1 MDYVTAVLQLIGGLG
16 AFLIAFNILS
26 ESVEKLANTGLKKL
40 FNKTSS
46 NRFIGVGI
54 GCLVT
59 MIIQS
64 SSATTVMIVGFVN
77 AGVMTL
83 FQATAMIMGAN
94 IGTTITAQ
102 IVALNSFDISIWFF
116 ILTFIGV
123 FGAML
128 VKKER
133 TKQILMALAG
143 LGLVFVS
150 LELMSSSMEIF
161 KNSDAFTNA
170 LTSINNPFLLLL
182 IGLGITAVLQSSSAV
197 TTIIISMAAAG
208 ITIGNGGNSV
218 LYVILGTNIGTCV
231 TALLSSIG
239 ANANAKRASLI
250 HLMFNVFGSIIFFIV
265 LVLWPSFNEMIFVK
279 LFSQEATQIAMFHTF
294 FNVVCTLLFLPLIKG
309 FVKLSTLIIKDKKS
323 ISNVTFLDERLL
335 SSPTIAIDQA
345 YKETLKLGQTA
356 MNKFNDAI
364 NIFSSNEMI
373 DIDEKKKELHEIYDL
388 NEKILSYVLK
398 ISSQEIVQTD
408 EQSLAKLYRIL
419 IDFTRIADI
428 ADNILNY
435 AKQKRKDD
443 ITFSEAVGENVNEL
457 STLLNNQFSTLT
469 KLVESHDINLLTEI
483 DSREDEIDKIRKKAI
498 KDHIKRLED
507 GKCSPKSNSIFISLI
522 SNLERCG
529 DHISFA
535 SHALGDAQEA

>member
-1 MDYVTAVLQLIGGLG
+1 MDYITAVLQLIGGLG

-239 ANANAKRASLI
+239 ADNNAKRASII
-250 HLMFNVFGSIIFFIV
+250 HLMFNVFGSIIFFI
-265 LVLWPSFNEMIFVK
+265 I
-279 LFSQEATQIAMFHTF
+279 QH
-294 FNVVCTLLFLPLIKG
+294 
-309 FVKLSTLIIKDKKS
+309 IIS
-323 ISNVTFLDERLL
+323 HGYTRSN
-335 SSPTIAIDQA
+335 
-345 YKETLKLGQTA
+345 
-356 MNKFNDAI
+356 
-364 NIFSSNEMI
+364 
-373 DIDEKKKELHEIYDL
+373 
-388 NEKILSYVLK
+388 
-398 ISSQEIVQTD
+398 
-408 EQSLAKLYRIL
+408 
-419 IDFTRIADI
+419 
-428 ADNILNY
+428 
-435 AKQKRKDD
+435 
-443 ITFSEAVGENVNEL
+443 
-457 STLLNNQFSTLT
+457 
-469 KLVESHDINLLTEI
+469 
-483 DSREDEIDKIRKKAI
+483 
-498 KDHIKRLED
+498 
-507 GKCSPKSNSIFISLI
+507 
-522 SNLERCG
+522 
-529 DHISFA
+529 
-535 SHALGDAQEA
+535 